1 MRGGAPG
8 PHPKGRSAREFPRDF
23 SNGLLQCPAVERRL
37 EGIRVL
43 VTRPRERSEELCFL
57 LEDEGAEVVHVPL
70 LELRPPEDP
79 RPLLAAAESIARYK
93 WVVFASPS
101 GVEALMEALREA
113 GTTEWMSRVRIAAVG
128 PRTARTVEGYGLKV
142 AAEPLEGTGA
152 ALYETMRGALELE
165 DEVLLPA
172 AEEGRRELEDALREH
187 GVRVTRVIAYRSQP
201 APLSPEARALLESS
215 PPDVALFASPRTA
228 ETFLEAVGGE
238 RLGSARLVAI
248 GPTTAAAL
256 VQLGLAVAAVAERP
270 TPEALVEA
278 TIRAIRG

>member
-1 MRGGAPG
+1 ME
-8 PHPKGRSAREFPRDF
+8 K
-23 SNGLLQCPAVERRL
+23 RL

-70 LELRPPEDP
+70 LELLPPEDP
-79 RPLLAAAESIARYK
+79 RPLISAAESIQRYK
-93 WVVFASPS
+93 WVVFASAS
-101 GVEALMEALREA
+101 AVDALMDALREA
-113 GTTEWMSRVRIAAVG
+113 GTTEGLSRVRIAAVG

-142 AAEPLEGTGA
+142 AAEPPEGTGA
-152 ALYETMRGALELE
+152 ALYEAMRSALEAE

-187 GVRVTRVIAYRSQP
+187 GARVTRVTAYRSQP
-201 APLSPEARALLESS
+201 APLSSEAQALLESS
-215 PPDVALFASPRTA
+215 PPHVALFASPRTA
-228 ETFLEAVGGE
+228 ESFLEAAGRE

-256 VQLGLAVAAVAERP
+256 SQLGLPVAAVAERP

>member
-1 MRGGAPG
+1 M
-8 PHPKGRSAREFPRDF
+8 D
-23 SNGLLQCPAVERRL
+23 RRL

-57 LEDEGAEVVHVPL
+57 LEDEGAEVLHVPL

-79 RPLLAAAESIARYK
+79 RPLMAAAESIQRYK
-93 WVVFASPS
+93 WVVLASPAA
-101 GVEALMEALREA
+101 VESLMEALREA
-113 GTTEWMSRVRIAAVG
+113 GTMRWLSGVRIAVVG

-142 AAEPLEGTGA
+142 AVEPPEGTGV
-152 ALYETMRGALELE
+152 ALYEVMRSALEPE

-187 GVRVTRVIAYRSQP
+187 GMRVTRVTAYRSVS
-201 APLSPEARALLESS
+201 APLPPEALALLDSS
-215 PPDVALFASPRTA
+215 PPHVALFASPRTA
-228 ETFLEAVGGE
+228 ETFLEAAGRE
-238 RLGSARLVAI
+238 RLGAARLVAI

-256 VQLGLAVAAVAERP
+256 ARLGLSVAAVAAHP

-278 TIRAIRG
+278 TIQATRAGVEDSPR

>member
-8 PHPKGRSAREFPRDF
+8 PHPKGRGAHEFPRDF
-23 SNGLLQCPAVERRL
+23 SHGLLQCAAVERRL

-57 LEDEGAEVVHVPL
+57 LEDEGAQVLHVPL
-70 LELRPPEDP
+70 MELRPPEDP
-79 RPLLAAAESIARYK
+79 RPLQAAAESIQRYK

-101 GVEALMEALREA
+101 AVEALMEALRES
-113 GTTEWMSRVRIAAVG
+113 GMTEWMARVRIAVVG
-128 PRTARTVEGYGLKV
+128 PRTARTVEGYGLTV
-142 AAEPLEGTGA
+142 AAEPPEGTGV
-152 ALYETMRGALELE
+152 ALYEAMRSVLEAE

-187 GVRVTRVIAYRSQP
+187 GVRVTRVTAYRSQL

-228 ETFLEAVGGE
+228 ETFLEAVGRE
-238 RLGSARLVAI
+238 RLGTARLVAI
-248 GPTTAAAL
+248 GPTTASAL
-256 VQLGLAVAAVAERP
+256 TQLGLPVAAVAERP

>member
-1 MRGGAPG
+1 ME
-8 PHPKGRSAREFPRDF
+8 K
-23 SNGLLQCPAVERRL
+23 RL

-79 RPLLAAAESIARYK
+79 RPLMAAAESIQRYK

-101 GVEALMEALREA
+101 AVDSLMEALREA
-113 GTTEWMSRVRIAAVG
+113 GTMEGLSRVRIAAVG

-142 AAEPLEGTGA
+142 AAEPPEGTGA
-152 ALYETMRGALELE
+152 ALYEAMRSALEVE

-187 GVRVTRVIAYRSQP
+187 GARVTRVTAYRSQP
-201 APLSPEARALLESS
+201 APLSPEAQALLESS
-215 PPDVALFASPRTA
+215 PPHVALFASPRTA
-228 ETFLEAVGGE
+228 ESFLEAAGRE

-256 VQLGLAVAAVAERP
+256 SQLGLPVAAVAERP